1 MAFDGWKGDFVGFF
15 RGLQLD
21 NSKRYFE
28 SHRNQYEMDVR
39 RPMEE
44 LVTELEPLLGP
55 GKIFRLNRDIRFS
68 PDKSPYKSNIAAVLG
83 HLYVHLDAY
92 QLFIATGAHAPG
104 DAWLKRY
111 REAVAGPAGEELVPV
126 IDQMRSDGM
135 EVGGNPLKTKPR
147 DYPGDHPRIELLRW
161 REVVAGRR
169 FPIEP
174 WIASAAVKDRV
185 VETWEMVRPLA
196 DWLTNHV
203 RA

>member
-1 MAFDGWKGDFVGFF
+1 M
-15 RGLQLD
+15 QLD

-28 SHRNQYEMDVR
+28 AHRKQYELEVR
-39 RPMEE
+39 RPMQE

-83 HLYVHLDAY
+83 HLYVHLDAN

-111 REAVAGPAGEELVPV
+111 REAVAGPAGEELVPL
-126 IDQMRSDGM
+126 IDQMRSDGID
-135 EVGGNPLKTKPR
+135 VGGNPLKTKPR
-147 DYPGDHPRIELLRW
+147 DYRADHPRIELLRW

-174 WIASAAVKDRV
+174 WIASSAVKDSV
-185 VETWEMVRPLA
+185 VETWVLVRPLA